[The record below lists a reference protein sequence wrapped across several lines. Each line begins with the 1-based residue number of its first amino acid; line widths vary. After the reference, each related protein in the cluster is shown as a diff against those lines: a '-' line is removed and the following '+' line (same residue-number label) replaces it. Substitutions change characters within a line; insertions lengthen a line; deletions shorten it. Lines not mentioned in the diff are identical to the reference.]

1 MKVFKT
7 KLLRVFYLAL
17 SGGLKIESVVFHAFV
32 WPLHL
37 RNSPLNLW
45 REPAKHIQT
54 EPKCVCVCVCCH
66 GDSYVTPS
74 TDVCVC
80 LRGVSI

>member
-7 KLLRVFYLAL
+7 ELLRVFYLAL

-54 EPKCVCVCVCCH
+54 EPKCVCVCVL
-66 GDSYVTPS
+66 SW
-74 TDVCVC
+74 
-80 LRGVSI
+80 